1 MKYHVALSGK
11 VKASEPAWLV
21 AIADLPFSQSFPI
34 GGSIPISIR
43 LNPMAKV
50 KLYRVTAVLEQK
62 TNYFASGEFLA
73 SPPSAD
79 ANLSLDRR
87 AEADSA

>member
-1 MKYHVALSGK
+1 MS
-11 VKASEPAWLV
+11 ST
-21 AIADLPFSQSFPI
+21 DLNSLGSQSFPI

-62 TNYFASGEFLA
+62 TNYFASGQH
-73 SPPSAD
+73 P
-79 ANLSLDRR
+79 LSSRLRR
-87 AEADSA
+87 TSS